1 MFVSK
6 DMHPITSVLSDFGK
20 QAYSLHYIGSDEA
33 DIRIFIER
41 QVLAGDDPMKAQREK
56 FFQNYLLPPNG
67 KSVAQNVI
75 DDLVESLQL

>member
-1 MFVSK
+1 
-6 DMHPITSVLSDFGK
+6 
-20 QAYSLHYIGSDEA
+20 
-33 DIRIFIER
+33 
-41 QVLAGDDPMKAQREK
+41 MKAQREK